1 MHLCQVCREEIPGYH
16 HVDGVVS
23 LLGTAVPSHCAKCG
37 SGFPW
42 AANPVTTVPAKLDK
56 FAVVEKI
63 CNRFHLVA
71 RQLRSRHGS
80 RAPLLIQDEYDVQ
93 DVLHALLHIDFDDIR
108 AEEWTPS
115 YAGGAS
121 RVDFLLKNEEI
132 VIEVKKTRATLRARE
147 VGQELLI
154 DIQRYRVHPSCKRLI
169 CFVYD
174 PDGHVANPRGLEK
187 DLNSSGGEFPVTV
200 LILPKGH

>member
-1 MHLCQVCREEIPGYH
+1 M
-16 HVDGVVS
+16 S
-23 LLGTAVPSHCAKCG
+23 FKT
-37 SGFPW
+37 
-42 AANPVTTVPAKLDK
+42 
-56 FAVVEKI
+56 
-63 CNRFHLVA
+63 
-71 RQLRSRHGS
+71 
-80 RAPLLIQDEYDVQ
+80 EYDVQ

-121 RVDFLLKNEEI
+121 HVDFLLKNEEI
-132 VIEVKKTRATLRARE
+132 VVEVRKRPEPASGRGKS
-147 VGQELLI
+147 GQELLI

-174 PDGHVANPRGLEK
+174 PDGHVANPRGLET
-187 DLNSSGGEFPVTV
+187 DLNASGGEFPVTV